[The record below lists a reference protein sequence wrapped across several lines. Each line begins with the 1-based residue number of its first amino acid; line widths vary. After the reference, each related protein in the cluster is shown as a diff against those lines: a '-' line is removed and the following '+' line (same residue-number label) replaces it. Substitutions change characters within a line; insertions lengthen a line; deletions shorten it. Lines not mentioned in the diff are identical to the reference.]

1 MAQYDDTTKMLM
13 DIKEDVATTKAKVDS
28 IEDKLNQVDN
38 IEAKSDKALAKSI
51 EVEHEIGRVTQ
62 IQNWVI
68 CLSTLVGVYPS
79 VKPGAFF
86 SIPISTSHKA
96 AYPK

>member
-1 MAQYDDTTKMLM
+1 MSQYDDTTKLLM
-13 DIKEDVATTKAKVDS
+13 DIQKDVAATKAKVEN
-28 IEDKLNQVDN
+28 IEEKLNKVDD

-68 CLSTLVGVYPS
+68 GVLISGVLVALVIYIAE
-79 VKPGAFF
+79 KFL
-86 SIPISTSHKA
+86 
-96 AYPK
+96 